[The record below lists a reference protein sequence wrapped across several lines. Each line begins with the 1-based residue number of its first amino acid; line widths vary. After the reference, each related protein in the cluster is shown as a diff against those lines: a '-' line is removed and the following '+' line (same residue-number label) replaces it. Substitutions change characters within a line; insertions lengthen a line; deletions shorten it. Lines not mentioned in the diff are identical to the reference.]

1 MTIRSYANG
10 KALSFAESEV
20 APIHLAEIDGRQ
32 YYAFAEKE
40 AVLSGGKAADDAL
53 EDIYQHSQLIKQIKE
68 EAGRRILLLAPQWKQ
83 QNALAD
89 VYLLGKLEKLDEAQT
104 ERLQKADALLL
115 AIQAIRLRSDDIEA
129 SFLKGVSVDYL
140 TDQAWDNSDNA

>member
-1 MTIRSYANG
+1 MKIRSYANG
-10 KALSFAESEV
+10 KAVRFAESET
-20 APIHLAEIDGRQ
+20 APIHLAEIDGRN
-32 YYAFAEKE
+32 YYAFAEKQDIP
-40 AVLSGGKAADDAL
+40 SGGKIAD
-53 EDIYQHSQLIKQIKE
+53 EDIELIYKHSQIIRQVKD
-68 EAGRRILLLAPQWKQ
+68 EANRRILNFAPQWKQ